1 MVLYRIMPISSST
14 GGFLSFGRNLLHTF
28 KPPAVVNLRSL
39 SVFCNVYLRKV
50 TLHDA
55 LSSKWLMLMRS
66 GSEDREELY
75 GDGGGTAAEASLSKS
90 HRLIVALFYLVVMY
104 RGMFYVAI
112 F

>member
-1 MVLYRIMPISSST
+1 MPISSST
-14 GGFLSFGRNLLHTF
+14 GGFLSLGRNLLHTF

-55 LSSKWLMLMRS
+55 LSSKWLMLMRP
-66 GSEDREELY
+66 GPEDRTS
-75 GDGGGTAAEASLSKS
+75 GGGAKASLSKS